1 MNEEHLLSI
10 LHEMTQFGVAGLMG
24 VLWVWE
30 RWLSRQRERQLNETH
45 ERLAHREEV
54 VESMMRL
61 VDRNARA
68 FDRFAQLQQELHHL
82 LETLHADLQ
91 QRQET

>member
-1 MNEEHLLSI
+1 MTEDQVLPI

-30 RWLSRQRERQLNETH
+30 RWLSRRRESQLNETH
-45 ERLAHREEV
+45 DRLTRREAELETLV
-54 VESMMRL
+54 RL

-68 FDRFAQLQQELHHL
+68 FDRFAQLQQELNHL
-82 LETLHADLQ
+82 LENLHAEIQ
-91 QRQET
+91 QRKTT

>member
-1 MNEEHLLSI
+1 MNEEQLLPI

-45 ERLAHREEV
+45 ERLTRREEE
-54 VESMMRL
+54 VESMVRL

-82 LETLHADLQ
+82 LETLHAEFQ
-91 QRQET
+91 KHRES